1 VTASWDSSG
10 SDHSGVYLR
19 FGDWPHDERSFSPA
33 SGYHEDGV
41 SVYDLDR
48 EGEPSIDHGL
58 DRGHV
63 HEPGYCDVDE
73 DGHCQ
78 NEDPWGEPDNDP
90 REEMQGRKTRAERA
104 RYYGSDRPD
113 SVGHLVRGRMSGV
126 GYDGEP
132 LLKDVKRVGDWID
145 HRHLFID
152 TAGPHRLTRDEDDPD
167 YKPPEEKPPYG
178 YRMRHQGAR
187 EEQLAAMDPRTR
199 ATALAQEQVRFH
211 HPRLT
216 MPLDVK
222 NGQSS
227 EVLSSWLREHGHPG
241 ADEAYVAAHP
251 NPGDMHSNT
260 GRGPGGAPVAVLHP
274 ERWDYGTLAH
284 EAAHM
289 ITDHQTGRRFG
300 EPHGPE
306 GAHGSQ
312 WAKNYAT
319 LLSRISKPAAGHFI
333 SLYRQHSPKQEP
345 EFQRRDPRFTPRRGD
360 APAPGMAY
368 LSVPHGTL
376 HALPEGM
383 QSREGGGEHH
393 VTVAHLPRGMSDED
407 YEEVLRHA
415 AKAAAQHP
423 PLEGTLGGMETF
435 PRNAGAETRRIAYV
449 PASIPGLDRLHDSL
463 SAVNVSPHREF
474 KPHVT
479 VAYLRKGEG
488 NPGAHPEVP
497 VRFTHLHV
505 ERNGEVTSFP
515 LSGPNRM
522 EREAAA
528 EPEEPTYYHVSY
540 ARFPRGHMLTPQGA
554 GQVNFPG
561 QSSGE
566 HVYMTG
572 DRDHAETYR
581 YHLWEQGYPEQH
593 LYEVSPHG
601 PVEPDPHDEKAVRTR
616 HPVEVTW
623 ASDLDSDGNEEAE
636 SDWFNGRTENPGFFN
651 HREAVSGY
659 DGLTKRS
666 GMIYLDLPPGTVR
679 LVPGGVDDSHVTIC
693 YLGKD
698 VSDEAFEEAC
708 RRTREAAAR
717 LAPMDGVLRGID
729 VFPPSKSSDGKVV
742 AFVPAY
748 IGSVGLLRRAL
759 EDLSASEHKDWRPH
773 VTLSYMEEGDSL
785 PAPHPAVMVRFD
797 RVHVKRG
804 DEAVSFPLTGGM
816 QREAVADD
824 LVDVYHHTSP
834 ESAREIWE
842 QKRFEPFDEYNRV
855 YGTNLPPG
863 VNGATGADYGEAA
876 LHLRVPRSIVHQWPG
891 RDGEPEHYYDIDAD
905 DIRPEHFARV
915 VGEGTHG

>member
-1 VTASWDSSG
+1 
-10 SDHSGVYLR
+10 
-19 FGDWPHDERSFSPA
+19 
-33 SGYHEDGV
+33 
-41 SVYDLDR
+41 
-48 EGEPSIDHGL
+48 
-58 DRGHV
+58 
-63 HEPGYCDVDE
+63 
-73 DGHCQ
+73 
-78 NEDPWGEPDNDP
+78 
-90 REEMQGRKTRAERA
+90 
-104 RYYGSDRPD
+104 
-113 SVGHLVRGRMSGV
+113 
-126 GYDGEP
+126 
-132 LLKDVKRVGDWID
+132 
-145 HRHLFID
+145 
-152 TAGPHRLTRDEDDPD
+152 
-167 YKPPEEKPPYG
+167 
-178 YRMRHQGAR
+178 
-187 EEQLAAMDPRTR
+187 
-199 ATALAQEQVRFH
+199 
-211 HPRLT
+211 
-216 MPLDVK
+216 
-222 NGQSS
+222 
-227 EVLSSWLREHGHPG
+227 
-241 ADEAYVAAHP
+241 
-251 NPGDMHSNT
+251 
-260 GRGPGGAPVAVLHP
+260 
-274 ERWDYGTLAH
+274 
-284 EAAHM
+284 
-289 ITDHQTGRRFG
+289 
-300 EPHGPE
+300 
-306 GAHGSQ
+306 
-312 WAKNYAT
+312 
-319 LLSRISKPAAGHFI
+319 
-333 SLYRQHSPKQEP
+333 
-345 EFQRRDPRFTPRRGD
+345 
-360 APAPGMAY
+360 
-368 LSVPHGTL
+368 
-376 HALPEGM
+376 
-383 QSREGGGEHH
+383 
-393 VTVAHLPRGMSDED
+393 
-407 YEEVLRHA
+407 
-415 AKAAAQHP
+415 
-423 PLEGTLGGMETF
+423 
-435 PRNAGAETRRIAYV
+435 
-449 PASIPGLDRLHDSL
+449 
-463 SAVNVSPHREF
+463 
-474 KPHVT
+474 
-479 VAYLRKGEG
+479 
-488 NPGAHPEVP
+488 VP

-566 HVYMTG
+566 HVYMTD

-581 YHLWEQGYPEQH
+581 YNLWEQGYPEQH

-623 ASDLDSDGNEEAE
+623 HENDDEDDDAD
-636 SDWFNGRTENPGFFN
+636 DWFH

-659 DGLTKRS
+659 DGLTGRS

-679 LVPGGVDDSHVTIC
+679 PVPGGVDDHHVTLV
-693 YLGKD
+693 YLGKN

-708 RRTREAAAR
+708 RRTKAAAAR

-816 QREAVADD
+816 QREAASEPRFFHGTDSKLSPGELIIPRRQRVNAGSDPRHVYFTENYGHAEGAAKGAASRHSTWYDKENGRWVHDEPGPHYVYEVQPTGEWGQDEQLPWAPYSHQSVHPLRVAREVTQREEMQREAVADD